1 MHRSTCPS
9 ARSRRPLALAGGL
22 ALALLVSACGSTVAG
37 QAQGQSAVQGASGGE
52 LGVPTGESQDGG
64 TSVLGTGDGTLD
76 SGPGTGDRFAPG
88 SATSNSSTG
97 GSAGGS
103 SAGGGTAGSTA
114 GAGSGTAT
122 RSSGA
127 GGPVRLGKG
136 VTATTVKIGMIYS
149 PNLNDAQESTG
160 QDNLKTGD
168 AKAQQ
173 KALVDEINR
182 TGGLAGRKVVL
193 DAYPISATTP
203 DAEQA
208 FNAACEHF
216 VQDAKVFAV
225 MTAGPESFGVC
236 LEKGGVL
243 HIGSDLT
250 AATSQS
256 TALRPHGLRPAGITM
271 EDSAR
276 LLVQGLAEQ
285 AYFKDSVVGVIT
297 FDSKPHKDAVDKV
310 MLPALKRIG
319 HPAKER
325 AYIQAP
331 KGLSDYGSMSSSIS
345 AAVLQ
350 FRSANVTH
358 VIIFDQQ
365 GRITTFFTPAAE
377 NQGYRPRYGFTSQA
391 GFQVGLKGGGVSR
404 EQAEDAAGIG
414 WLPAFDV
421 PVDRSKLS
429 PGAKRCDDFFN
440 RKGMPATGENAMVIQ
455 QFQCQDTWLL
465 DNVMDRLTSAV
476 TREAFISLAE
486 ATGSFLTA
494 ANIGIGF
501 DARNHDGVRLIRNV
515 GWDEPCGCFRYVGG
529 DRKVR

>member
-1 MHRSTCPS
+1 MHRTTCPPS
-9 ARSRRPLALAGGL
+9 RSRRPVALVAGL
-22 ALALLVSACGSTVAG
+22 ALALLVSACGSTVSE
-37 QAQGQSAVQGASGGE
+37 QVQGQPAVQGGAE
-52 LGVPTGESQDGG
+52 LGAPSGAGQDVGAPGPVGG
-64 TSVLGTGDGTLD
+64 GTLD
-76 SGPGTGDRFAPG
+76 SGQGAGSALAPG
-88 SATSNSSTG
+88 SSAG
-97 GSAGGS
+97 GGAEGGVAGGS
-103 SAGGGTAGSTA
+103 SAGGGDATAAGSD
-114 GAGSGTAT
+114 SAT
-122 RSSGA
+122 GPSRA

-160 QDNLKTGD
+160 QENLKTGD

-173 KALVDEINR
+173 KALVDQINR

-243 HIGSDLT
+243 HLGSDLT

-276 LLVQGLAEQ
+276 MLVEGLAQ
-285 AYFKDSVVGVIT
+285 QGYFKDSVVGVIT

-310 MLPALKRIG
+310 MIPALERIG

-325 AYIQAP
+325 AYVQSP
-331 KGLSDYGSMSSSIS
+331 RGLKDYGSMSSSIS

-377 NQGYRPRYGFTSQA
+377 NQGYNPRYGFTSQA
-391 GFQVGLKGGGVSR
+391 GFQVGLTGGGVSR
-404 EQAEDAAGIG
+404 KQATNAAGIG
-414 WLPAFDV
+414 WLPVFDV
-421 PVDRSKLS
+421 PVDRKKLS
-429 PGAKRCDDFFN
+429 PGARRCADFFTA
-440 RKGMPATGENAMVIQ
+440 KGMPATGENAMVIQ
-455 QFQCQDTWLL
+455 QFQCQDAWLL
-465 DNVMDRLTSAV
+465 DTVMDRLTSAV
-476 TREAFISLAE
+476 TREAFIQLAE
-486 ATGSFLTA
+486 TTDSFLTA
-494 ANIGIGF
+494 ANHGIGF
-501 DARNHDGVRLIRNV
+501 DARNHDGVRLVRNV

>member
-1 MHRSTCPS
+1 MHRTVVPPSTPR
-9 ARSRRPLALAGGL
+9 RSLLRATGL
-22 ALALLVSACGSTVAG
+22 ALALLVPACGSTVAG
-37 QAQGQSAVQGASGGE
+37 QVPQGAAGAAGQSGGE
-52 LGVPTGESQDGG
+52 LGLPPGG
-64 TSVLGTGDGTLD
+64 
-76 SGPGTGDRFAPG
+76 AG
-88 SATSNSSTG
+88 SEGATSPDGAGSTGATTSGGVVVPGSSTG
-97 GSAGGS
+97 GGGTSAGGAPT
-103 SAGGGTAGSTA
+103 AGGSGSTG
-114 GAGSGTAT
+114 GAPGT
-122 RSSGA
+122 GGG
-127 GGPVRLGKG
+127 GGPLRLGKG
-136 VTATTVKIGMIYS
+136 VTATTVKIGMVYS

-160 QDNLKTGD
+160 QEHLKTGD
-168 AKAQQ
+168 ARAQQ
-173 KALVDEINR
+173 QALVDEINR
-182 TGGLAGRKVVL
+182 TGGLGGRKVVL

-208 FNAACEHF
+208 FNAACAHF

-250 AATSQS
+250 AATSQR
-256 TALRPHGLRPAGITM
+256 TALQPHGLRPAGITM
-271 EDSAR
+271 DDSAR
-276 LLVQGLAEQ
+276 LLVEGLAQ
-285 AYFKDSVVGVIT
+285 QSYFKDSVVGVIT

-310 MLPALKRIG
+310 MVPALQRIG

-325 AYIQAP
+325 AYVAAP
-331 KGLSDYGSMSSSIS
+331 RGLSDYGSMSSSIS
-345 AAVLQ
+345 SAVLQ
-350 FRSANVTH
+350 FRSAGVTH

-377 NQGYRPRYGFTSQA
+377 SQGYNPRYGFTSQA
-391 GFQVGLKGGGVSR
+391 GFQVGLKSGGVSR
-404 EQAEDAAGIG
+404 EQAKDAAGIG
-414 WLPAFDV
+414 WLPVFDV
-421 PVDRSKLS
+421 PVDRKRLS
-429 PGAKRCDDFFN
+429 PGARRCAEFFDS
-440 RKGMPATGENAMVIQ
+440 KGLPATGENAMVIQ